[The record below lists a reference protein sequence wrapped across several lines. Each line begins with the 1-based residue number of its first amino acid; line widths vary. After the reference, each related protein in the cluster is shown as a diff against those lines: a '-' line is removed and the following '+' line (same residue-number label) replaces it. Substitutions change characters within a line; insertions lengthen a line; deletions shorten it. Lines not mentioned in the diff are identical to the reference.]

1 MESRPFYRLLVVGG
15 IVTAVVGVYAA
26 SRSSHE
32 IRWDSVA
39 SMVIIGVGALMTIIG
54 LGNLLQPEAPAPPEE
69 EVRRQVLPAN
79 LLPLVYGAFI
89 VGLSLIAGLVAGHFL
104 GRNAGFL
111 TFIFAFIVTNLL
123 FGLPLAIAR
132 PSYR

>member
-1 MESRPFYRLLVVGG
+1 MESRPFNRLLVAGG
-15 IVTAVVGVYAA
+15 IVTAAIGVYAA
-26 SRSSHE
+26 SQSSRE

-39 SMVIIGVGALMTIIG
+39 SMVIIGVGALMAMIG
-54 LGNLLQPEAPAPPEE
+54 LGNLLQPEAPAAEE
-69 EVRRQVLPAN
+69 ETRREVLPVSM
-79 LLPLVYGAFI
+79 LPLVYGAFI

>member
-1 MESRPFYRLLVVGG
+1 MESRPFNRLLVAGG
-15 IVTAVVGVYAA
+15 IVTAAIGVYVA
-26 SRSSHE
+26 SQSSRE

-39 SMVIIGVGALMTIIG
+39 SMVIIGVGALMAMIG
-54 LGNLLQPEAPAPPEE
+54 LGNLLQPEAPAAEE
-69 EVRRQVLPAN
+69 ETRREVLPVSM
-79 LLPLVYGAFI
+79 LPLVYGAFI

>member
-1 MESRPFYRLLVVGG
+1 MESRPFNRLLVAGG
-15 IVTAVVGVYAA
+15 IVTAAIGVYAA
-26 SRSSHE
+26 SQSSRE

-39 SMVIIGVGALMTIIG
+39 SMVIIGVGALMAIIG
-54 LGNLLQPEAPAPPEE
+54 LGNLLQPETPAPEE
-69 EVRRQVLPAN
+69 ELRREVLPVSM
-79 LLPLVYGAFI
+79 LPLVYGAFI

>member
-1 MESRPFYRLLVVGG
+1 MESRPFNRLLVAGG
-15 IVTAVVGVYAA
+15 IVTAAIGVYAA
-26 SRSSHE
+26 SQSSRE

-39 SMVIIGVGALMTIIG
+39 SMVIIGVGALMAIVG
-54 LGNLLQPEAPAPPEE
+54 LGNLLQPETPAPEE
-69 EVRRQVLPAN
+69 EPRREVLPVSM
-79 LLPLVYGAFI
+79 LPLVYGAFI

>member
-69 EVRRQVLPAN
+69 E
-79 LLPLVYGAFI
+79 G
-89 VGLSLIAGLVAGHFL
+89 
-104 GRNAGFL
+104 
-111 TFIFAFIVTNLL
+111 
-123 FGLPLAIAR
+123 
-132 PSYR
+132 